1 MIEILKYIS
10 SGLIIISFICYLLNI
25 LINKSKKISD
35 DDGFNITKDIIQEY
49 DMINIIENTGVISY
63 YNPRRGVIKLSSKSY
78 YGSDLSHIGIGLM
91 EAGVSV
97 IDKKGNKFINIFKK
111 IVSNL
116 KILYIFPIITVIV
129 NFITYTKGDAKI
141 GLILVI
147 ISTLVIYMINSILI
161 NANDWVCNNIK
172 KVKSVDNDGK
182 DKIISYLN
190 NIINLNKI
198 IFLGEL
204 ISIIT
209 MVAIFIDFKL

>member
-10 SGLIIISFICYLLNI
+10 SGLIIISLICYLLNI

-49 DMINIIENTGVISY
+49 DMINIIENTGIISY
-63 YNPRRGVIKLSSKSY
+63 YNLRRGVIKLSSKSY

-97 IDKKGNKFINIFKK
+97 IDKKGNKFINIFKN

-147 ISTLVIYMINSILI
+147 ISTLVIYMINGILI

-172 KVKSVDNDGK
+172 
-182 DKIISYLN
+182 
-190 NIINLNKI
+190 
-198 IFLGEL
+198 
-204 ISIIT
+204 
-209 MVAIFIDFKL
+209 